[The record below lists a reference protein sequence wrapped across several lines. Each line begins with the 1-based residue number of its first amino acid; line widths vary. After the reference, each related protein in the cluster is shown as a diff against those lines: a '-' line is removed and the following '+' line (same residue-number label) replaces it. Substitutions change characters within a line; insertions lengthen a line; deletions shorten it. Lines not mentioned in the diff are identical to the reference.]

1 VSRPRGQGPSR
12 VGSFFVGLGFLTI
25 LTVTFLTGLFV
36 GRQWP
41 RLLPS
46 IGAAGVAAEAPGR
59 GVAEAPARGEPAR
72 RRAGERA
79 ARETAPLTFYQE
91 LTAPLEP
98 GGGPRRRPLRASPP
112 APGATTGPLPA
123 PSESASATD
132 ARREPAVE
140 PAAPAPSA
148 APAAEGAGRYT
159 VQVAAFKVR
168 EPAAALSARLAAA
181 GWEAYLSEAAGSEGA
196 RYRVRVGAFA
206 TREAAHAAAERLA
219 AAERV
224 SPYVTLR

>member
-1 VSRPRGQGPSR
+1 MRSLRRPGPSR

-46 IGAAGVAAEAPGR
+46 IGAAGVAAEAPERGAEGAGR
-59 GVAEAPARGEPAR
+59 ATEPRRRPGPAAARG
-72 RRAGERA
+72 
-79 ARETAPLTFYQE
+79 TAPLTFYQE
-91 LTAPLEP
+91 LTAPLDH
-98 GGGPRRRPLRASPP
+98 RP
-112 APGATTGPLPA
+112 APATST
-123 PSESASATD
+123 PSGTKAGTSAAER
-132 ARREPAVE
+132 AVPAVS
-140 PAAPAPSA
+140 PAAPASPTSASPA
-148 APAAEGAGRYT
+148 APRRYT

-181 GWEAYLSEAAGSEGA
+181 GWEAYLSEAAGSVGA
-196 RYRVRVGAFA
+196 RYRVRVGAFD
-206 TREAAHAAAERLA
+206 TREAAHAGAERLA
-219 AAERV
+219 AAERL